1 MPRGAAFGRCAMRK
15 NPFSLVKKETSAIS
29 PFEDIERRFED
40 FFHHPFPMMG
50 APWMSRWAERA
61 EEVSPSVDIY
71 EEGGEV
77 VLKAEIPGMKK
88 EDIHV
93 DINDRTVTVSGEKRK
108 EEKIERKDYV
118 HLERSYG
125 SFVRSFQLPSEVQTD
140 KAKAVFKDG
149 VLDVRVPKTEEA
161 ARKARTVVV
170 E

>member
-1 MPRGAAFGRCAMRK
+1 MRR
-15 NPFSLVKKETSAIS
+15 NPLSLVKKETSAIS
-29 PFEDIERRFED
+29 PFEDIERRFEE
-40 FFHHPFPMMG
+40 FFHRPFPMMG
-50 APWMSRWAERA
+50 APWLTHWAERA
-61 EEVSPSVDIY
+61 DEVSPSVDIY

-93 DINDRTVTVSGEKRK
+93 DITDRTVTISGEKRK

-125 SFVRSFQLPSEVQTD
+125 SFVRSFQLPSEVATD
-140 KAKAVFKDG
+140 KARAIFKEG
-149 VLDVRVPKTEEA
+149 VLEVRVPRTEEA
-161 ARKARTVVV
+161 ARKTRQVVV

>member
-1 MPRGAAFGRCAMRK
+1 MRK

-29 PFEDIERRFED
+29 PFEDFERRFED
-40 FFHHPFPMMG
+40 IFHRPFPMMG
-50 APWMSRWAERA
+50 APWWPRWAERA
-61 EEVSPSVDIY
+61 EEVSPTVDIF

-93 DINDRTVTVSGEKRK
+93 DINDKTMTISGEKRK

-125 SFVRSFQLPSEVQTD
+125 SFARTFQLPSEVQTD

-149 VLDVRVPKTEEA
+149 VLEVRVPKTEEA